1 VRLSAGTVVLRGK
14 FIGRHHAHWGA
25 LGSLLVLAVDLV
37 VVWVLVVTGRSSVL
51 AEVIAVTAA
60 G

>member
-1 VRLSAGTVVLRGK
+1 MRLSAGTVVLRGK

-37 VVWVLVVTGRSSVL
+37 VVWVLVVT
-51 AEVIAVTAA
+51 
-60 G
+60 